1 MTSDS
6 MTQPASPFRHAQVWV
21 ELKSADPEARSAF
34 AVARA
39 RLAAG
44 RKLSALRRFRVFELE
59 GPLPDRERIAE
70 LLHHSTQFYNPH
82 KENCVVRI
90 SAHEPA
96 PVAAGDQLV
105 LVTERG
111 GERRPAAER
120 WWHQECGDRVR
131 VCEGLA
137 WVLSF
142 DTGEPGAERSRELA
156 ETVRRDRGL
165 LSNPNSQD
173 AKLSGPAV
181 PMPWIHEI

>member
-6 MTQPASPFRHAQVWV
+6 PTRAAAQPRIAQVWV

-44 RKLSALRRFRVFELE
+44 HGLTGLRRFRVFELE
-59 GPLPDRERIAE
+59 GALPDRERLAG

-82 KENCVVRI
+82 KESCVIRD
-90 SAHEPA
+90 SAQDPA
-96 PVAAGDQLV
+96 PVAPGDQLV

-120 WWHQECGDRVR
+120 WWHHECGDRVLVR
-131 VCEGLA
+131 EGLVWA
-137 WVLSF
+137 LSF
-142 DTGEPGAERSRELA
+142 DAAEDAAQHSRELA
-156 ETVRRDRGL
+156 ETTRRNQGL

-173 AKLSGPAV
+173 ARCSGPAA
-181 PMPWIHEI
+181 PLPWIHQA